1 MAPSDP
7 QSPPAMSA
15 HSEGI
20 RPGPVLASLREAMR
34 PIAPLAGEDRRY
46 RLDDRLAHF
55 QCPAL
60 SLALIRDGVVTE
72 AAVWGHAE
80 AAVARTADVETLFQA
95 ASMSKPVAAILA
107 LQLVREGRVGL
118 DDDINRHLTSW
129 QAPVPDGAP
138 VTLRSLLS
146 HRSGATT
153 VRFLSLSPDAPRP
166 STIDVLEGRPPA
178 VNAPLAFAG
187 PAGVQ
192 ERYSNTGYTLIQLL
206 IEDLTGSPMGDVA
219 RSRVFDRLGLSRST
233 FAQPLDLSTR
243 SNAAVGYERGEPM
256 DGVWRYQPQL
266 AAAGLWTTPAEYAR
280 LLLAFRQ
287 AALGK
292 DDRLLDQASA
302 RAMLTPQG
310 GDFGLGWILYG
321 AGDGL
326 GFGHTGSNLG
336 FRSMARLS
344 LRSGDGLVA
353 MTNADSGKH
362 VYLEAAHGLAVLCG
376 WPEFAPRPRQSVP
389 ITPAIARRFEG
400 EFRFDG
406 DVAPPLVL
414 AMEDGLLRLSRPG
427 GHGRVEPMG
436 QGTDGRLFC
445 VDSIFSLEAVNPAGG
460 PARELAIHELGN
472 GEVARVFRR

>member
-1 MAPSDP
+1 MDANF
-7 QSPPAMSA
+7 QSTEA
-15 HSEGI
+15 GF
-20 RPGPVLASLREAMR
+20 VLASLREAMR
-34 PIAPLAGEDRRY
+34 PIAPLTGEERLY
-46 RLDDRLAHF
+46 RLEDRLAHF
-55 QCPAL
+55 ECPAL
-60 SLALIRDGVVTE
+60 SLALIRDGAVAEV
-72 AAVWGHAE
+72 AAAGHAE
-80 AAVARTADVETLFQA
+80 AAPTRAADTETLFQA

-118 DDDINRHLTSW
+118 DDEINRYLSSW
-129 QAPVPDGAP
+129 QAPVPAGRP
-138 VTLRSLLS
+138 VTLRNLLS

-153 VRFLSLSPDAPRP
+153 VRFLCLAHDAPRP
-166 STIDVLEGRPPA
+166 STVDVLEGRPPA

-187 PAGVQ
+187 PADIE

-206 IEDLTGSPMGDVA
+206 IEDLTGSSMQDVA
-219 RSRVFDRLGLSRST
+219 KRRVFDRLGLTRST
-233 FAQPLDLSTR
+233 FAQPLDPDAR
-243 SNAAVGYERGEPM
+243 VNAAVGYERGEPM

-280 LLLAFRQ
+280 LLLAFRD
-287 AALGK
+287 AALGR

-321 AGDGL
+321 AGERL
-326 GFGHTGSNLG
+326 GFGHTGSNQG

-344 LRSGDGLVA
+344 LRNGDGLVA

-362 VYLEAAHGLAVLCG
+362 VWMEASHGLAVLCD
-376 WPEFAPRPRQSVP
+376 WPELMPAPRRFAPL
-389 ITPAIARRFEG
+389 TPSIAERFEG
-400 EFRFDG
+400 EFRFAG

-414 AMEDGLLRLSRPG
+414 AMDGGSLRLSRPN
-427 GHGRVEPMG
+427 GHGRAESMLLG
-436 QGTDGRLFC
+436 LDGRLFC
-445 VDSIFSLEAVNPAGG
+445 IDSIFSLEAIDPAVG